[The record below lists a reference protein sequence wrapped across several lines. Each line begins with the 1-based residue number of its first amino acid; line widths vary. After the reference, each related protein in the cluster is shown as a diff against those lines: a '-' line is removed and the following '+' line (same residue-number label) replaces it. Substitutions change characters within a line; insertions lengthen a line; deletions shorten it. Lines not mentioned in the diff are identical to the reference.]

1 MDQIIVGNG
10 SNEIVELL
18 IRTFLFP
25 GEEAIQAF
33 PSFLVYEKVVKG
45 AGGEMVFVPL
55 KELKIDL
62 EGILDKISPETK
74 IIFLTNPN
82 NPTGLGIEEEEM
94 REFLRT
100 VPEDIIVVLDEAYI
114 EFAKG
119 SGIADGRDMID
130 LHPLLLVMRTFS
142 KAYGLAGLRIGYGF
156 GSKILIDY
164 MNRVRQPFNVNML
177 AQIGAT
183 AALDDEEFL
192 SRTISVVNEGKKY
205 LYKELEKMGLEYVPS
220 VTNFFLI
227 KVGKARDI
235 YERLLKKGIIVRSME
250 AYNLPEYIRIT
261 VGKMNE
267 NEKFILSLREVL

>member
-1 MDQIIVGNG
+1 MYQIIVGNG
-10 SNEIVELL
+10 SNEIIELL

-25 GEEAIQAF
+25 GEEAIQTF
-33 PSFLVYEKVVKG
+33 PSFLIYEKVVKG
-45 AGGEMVFVPL
+45 AGGKIVFVPL
-55 KELKIDL
+55 KGLRIDL
-62 EGILDKISPETK
+62 KGILSKINSRTK
-74 IIFLTNPN
+74 IIFINNPN
-82 NPTGLGIEEEEM
+82 NPTGLGIKEDEM
-94 REFLRT
+94 KEFLKA
-100 VPEDIIVVLDEAYI
+100 VPKDIIVVLDEAYI
-114 EFAKG
+114 EFARG
-119 SGIADGRDMID
+119 SDVADGRDMID

-164 MNRVRQPFNVNML
+164 MERVRQPFNVNML
-177 AQIGAT
+177 AQVGAT

-192 SRTISVVNEGKKY
+192 KETISVVNEGKRY
-205 LYKELEKMGLEYVPS
+205 LYRELEKMGLEYIPS

-267 NEKFILSLREVL
+267 NERFISSLREVL